1 MPRSTSP
8 ILTEAE
14 IRLMDVLWR
23 RGPSTVQDVLEAL
36 PESLNLAYNSV
47 LTTIRVLEKKGY
59 VRHAKEKDGR
69 AHVYRA
75 VVERA
80 TASQSEIELV
90 VSRFFGDSHERLV
103 LNILET
109 RGIELDELK
118 RLRKLL
124 EEGDEQS

>member
-1 MPRSTSP
+1 LPRSTSP

>member
-23 RGPSTVQDVLEAL
+23 RGPSTVQEVLESL
-36 PESLNLAYNSV
+36 PASLNLAYNSV

-80 TASQSEIELV
+80 TASQSEIELL

-103 LNILET
+103 LNILQT

-118 RLRKLL
+118 RLRKML
-124 EEGDEQS
+124 EDGDEQS

>member
-1 MPRSTSP
+1 LPRSTSP

-23 RGPSTVQDVLEAL
+23 RGPSTVQEVLESL
-36 PESLNLAYNSV
+36 PASLNLAYNSV

-80 TASQSEIELV
+80 TASQSEIELL

-103 LNILET
+103 LNILQT

-118 RLRKLL
+118 RLRKIL
-124 EEGDEQS
+124 EDGDEQS

>member
-1 MPRSTSP
+1 LPRSTSP

-14 IRLMDVLWR
+14 IRLMDVLWQ

-36 PESLNLAYNSV
+36 PASLNLAYNSV

>member
-1 MPRSTSP
+1 
-8 ILTEAE
+8 
-14 IRLMDVLWR
+14 
-23 RGPSTVQDVLEAL
+23 
-36 PESLNLAYNSV
+36 
-47 LTTIRVLEKKGY
+47 
-59 VRHAKEKDGR
+59 
-69 AHVYRA
+69 VYRA

-124 EEGDEQS
+124 GEGDEQS